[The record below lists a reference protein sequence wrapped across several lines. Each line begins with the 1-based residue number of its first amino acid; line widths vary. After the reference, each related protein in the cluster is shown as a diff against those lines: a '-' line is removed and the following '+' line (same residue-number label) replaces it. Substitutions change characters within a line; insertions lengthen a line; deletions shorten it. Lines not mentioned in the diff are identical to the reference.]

1 MGHNGDRPA
10 IELHD
15 IHKAFGHQTVLN
27 GVDLA
32 VRPREAVAVLGRS
45 GAGKSVLLKLI
56 IGLQKP
62 DAGTIQIHGQ
72 ATSDLAPDQ
81 MDAIRVKIGYLFQ
94 EGALYDSLS
103 IEDNVAFPLRHHH
116 GRLSDADLRN
126 RVHELLTLVG
136 MEKDAGKRPAEIS
149 GGMKKRVGLA
159 RALALEPDIL
169 LFDEPTSGLDPITA
183 GEIEALMLKLKQE
196 REIASVL
203 VTHDVHGARA
213 VADRVALINDGTI
226 VAEGTFDELA
236 QSRDPF
242 VSQFLGK
249 DR

>member
-1 MGHNGDRPA
+1 MGENGDRPA
-10 IELHD
+10 IELRQVR
-15 IHKAFGHQTVLN
+15 KSFGSQTVLN
-27 GVDLA
+27 GVDLT
-32 VRPREAVAVLGRS
+32 VRPREALAVLGKS

-56 IGLQKP
+56 VGLQKP
-62 DAGTIQIHGQ
+62 DGGTIQIHGQ
-72 ATSDLAPDQ
+72 GTSDLSPDQ
-81 MDAIRVKIGYLFQ
+81 MDAIRMKVGYLFQ

-103 IEDNVAFPLRHHH
+103 IEENVAFPLRHHQD
-116 GRLSDADLRN
+116 RLSEADMRN
-126 RVHELLTLVG
+126 RVHELLSVVG
-136 MEKDAGKRPAEIS
+136 MEKDAAKRPGEIS

-159 RALALEPDIL
+159 RALALQPDIL

-183 GEIEALMLKLKQE
+183 GEIEELMLKLKKE
-196 REIASVL
+196 HEIASVV

-236 QSRDPF
+236 ANQDPF
-242 VSQFLGK
+242 VSRFLGK

>member
-1 MGHNGDRPA
+1 MDQTDGHPA
-10 IELHD
+10 IE
-15 IHKAFGHQTVLN
+15 IRQVHKAFGGQTVLN
-27 GVDLA
+27 GIDLT
-32 VRPREAVAVLGRS
+32 VRQREAVAVLGKS

-62 DAGTIQIHGQ
+62 DSGTIQIHGQ
-72 ATSDLAPDQ
+72 ATAGLEQDQ
-81 MDAIRVKIGYLFQ
+81 MDALRMKVGYLFQ

-116 GRLSDADLRN
+116 EELSEADLRK
-126 RVHELLTLVG
+126 RVHDLLAVVG
-136 MEKDAGKRPAEIS
+136 MEKDAAKRPAEIS

-169 LFDEPTSGLDPITA
+169 LFDEPTSGLDPITS
-183 GEIEALMLKLKQE
+183 GEIEALIVKLKKE

-213 VADRVALINDGTI
+213 VADRVALIKDGAI
-226 VAEGTFDELA
+226 VAQGTFEELEH
-236 QSRDPF
+236 SRDPF

>member
-1 MGHNGDRPA
+1 MAENGVHPA
-10 IELHD
+10 IELRD
-15 IHKAFGHQTVLN
+15 VHKAFGQQTVLN
-27 GVDLA
+27 GVDFA

-62 DAGTIQIHGQ
+62 DAGTIRIHGQ
-72 ATSDLAPDQ
+72 AISDLAPEQ
-81 MDAIRVKIGYLFQ
+81 MDALRVKIGYLFQ

-103 IEDNVAFPLRHHH
+103 IEENVAFPLRHHPE
-116 GRLSDADLRN
+116 RLSDADLRN
-126 RVHELLTLVG
+126 RVHELLTVVG
-136 MEKDAGKRPAEIS
+136 MEKDAAKRPAEIS

-183 GEIEALMLKLKQE
+183 GEVEELMIKLKKD

-213 VADRVALINDGTI
+213 VADRVALINDGTV
-226 VAEGTFDELA
+226 VAEGTFEELA
-236 QSRDPF
+236 RNRDPF
-242 VSQFLGK
+242 VAQFLGK

>member
-1 MGHNGDRPA
+1 MGENGDRPA
-10 IELHD
+10 IELRQV
-15 IHKAFGHQTVLN
+15 HKAFGHQTVLN

-32 VRPREAVAVLGRS
+32 VRRRETVAVLGRS
-45 GAGKSVLLKLI
+45 GAGKSVLLKI
-56 IGLQKP
+56 IVGLQQP

-72 ATSDLAPDQ
+72 ATSGLTPDQ
-81 MDAIRVKIGYLFQ
+81 MDDLRLKIGYLFQ

-103 IEDNVAFPLRHHH
+103 IEENVAFPLRHHRD
-116 GRLSDADLRN
+116 RLSDADLQK
-126 RVHELLTLVG
+126 RVRELLAVVG
-136 MEKDAGKRPAEIS
+136 MEQDAAKRPAEIS

-169 LFDEPTSGLDPITA
+169 LFDEPTAGLDPITA
-183 GEIEALMLKLKQE
+183 GEIEELMLRLKKE

-213 VADRVALINDGTI
+213 VADRVALIKDGTI
-226 VAEGTFDELA
+226 VAQGTFDELA
-236 QSRDPF
+236 QNRDPF

>member
-1 MGHNGDRPA
+1 MGENGDHPA
-10 IELHD
+10 IELRRV
-15 IHKAFGHQTVLN
+15 HKAFGRQTVLK
-27 GVDLA
+27 GVDLT
-32 VRPREAVAVLGRS
+32 VRAREAVAVLGKS

-56 IGLQKP
+56 IGLQTP
-62 DAGTIQIHGQ
+62 DSGTIQIHGQ
-72 ATSDLAPDQ
+72 ATGGLASDQ
-81 MDAIRVKIGYLFQ
+81 MDAIRMKVGYLFQ
-94 EGALYDSLS
+94 EGALYDSLT

-116 GRLSDADLRN
+116 DHLSDADMRN
-126 RVHELLTLVG
+126 RVHELLAVVG
-136 MEKDAGKRPAEIS
+136 MEQDAAKRPAEIS

-183 GEIEALMLKLKQE
+183 GEIEDLMIKLKKE

-213 VADRVALINDGTI
+213 VADRVALINEGTI
-226 VAEGTFDELA
+226 VAEGTFDELDRN
-236 QSRDPF
+236 RDPF